1 MGGRVDD
8 RATTEAWEMG
18 QAGAGVEMAERR
30 LSRRPWLLIQ
40 TFLPRAS

>member
-8 RATTEAWEMG
+8 GATTEGWEMG

-30 LSRRPWLLIQ
+30 LSGRPWSLIQ
-40 TFLPRAS
+40 TFPPRAS